1 MKIASIYPLMIV
13 FSGAVCVSS
22 VSSASSAESSNAPIL
37 PVPPQRLGH
46 LMMPPPPPLGPG
58 KVARLKHILLVRDLL
73 INKYDSNGDGVLDAK
88 EKAILLQDAQNER
101 QKAKGRLM
109 KRFDL
114 DHDGKLSKEERQKM
128 RETMHMMRSPMHPGP
143 VMMPPMHPMP
153 SPSAPPPPM
162 SPMSPK
168 GAPDLPPPPQ
178 LVVENAKK
186 EKFVIRP
193 SVFMLAHSL
202 LLAKYDANQDGVI
215 DREEMLV
222 IRKDADALYTQKVDQ
237 MLAQYDKDG
246 NGVLSAEEKQGV
258 CNQHDDQERDDGEE
272 MDDIDL
278 FIQESFD
285 TELIESMEE
294 GLSLKES

>member
-22 VSSASSAESSNAPIL
+22 ASSAESSNAPIP

-73 INKYDSNGDGVLDAK
+73 LKKYDANGDGVLDAK
-88 EKAILLQDAQNER
+88 EKAILLQAAQNER

-128 RETMHMMRSPMHPGP
+128 RETMHMMRRPMHPGP
-143 VMMPPMHPMP
+143 VMMPPM
-153 SPSAPPPPM
+153 
-162 SPMSPK
+162 SPK
-168 GAPDLPPPPQ
+168 GAPDLPPPPPPPQ

-237 MLAQYDKDG
+237 LLAQYDKDG

>member
-73 INKYDSNGDGVLDAK
+73 LKKYDANGDGVLDAK
-88 EKAILLQDAQNER
+88 EKAILLQAAQNER

-128 RETMHMMRSPMHPGP
+128 RETMHMMRRPMHPGP
-143 VMMPPMHPMP
+143 VMMPPM
-153 SPSAPPPPM
+153 
-162 SPMSPK
+162 SPK
-168 GAPDLPPPPQ
+168 GAPDLPPPPPPPQ

-237 MLAQYDKDG
+237 LLAQYDKDG
-246 NGVLSAEEKQGV
+246 NGVLSVEEKQGV